1 VFDPSQEPELHKM
14 MTLLLARAWEY
25 RLKTEDVLE
34 LTGGNRLLA
43 LETLV
48 SLLEDGISDVWF
60 A

>member
-1 VFDPSQEPELHKM
+1 

-34 LTGGNRLLA
+34 LTGGDRLLA

-48 SLLEDGISDVWF
+48 SLLEDGTRARVAFGLAW
-60 A
+60 AE